1 MPDERALRAAKA
13 HTGACVQS
21 FAFRCPTLNLPYEL
35 RIGLRYTRAGRRAR
49 RRNGFISFI
58 SGISMAGIALGVMAL
73 IVVLSV
79 MNGFVSQVRDR
90 MLSVVSH
97 IEVFSLDGPI
107 DWKEV
112 EARARRNREV
122 VGTAPYVAAQAL
134 VTRGDAVRG
143 VLVRGVDPA
152 AEPGVSDLATQV
164 RGEPLTALRDGEFGI
179 VLGGELARALGVALG
194 EKVTLV
200 APQGQVTPAGVV
212 PRLKQFTVIGT
223 FDSGHF
229 EYDSAMA
236 LLHIGDAARLFR
248 VDGPTG
254 VRVKIADMQ
263 RAPEVA
269 EQLAKSLPPNLLVRD
284 WTRQNRSWFAAVQVE
299 KRMMFIIL
307 ALIVAV
313 AAFNLV
319 STLVMTV
326 TEKQPDIAI
335 LRTLGATPRSVMAVF
350 IVQGALIGVFGTLL
364 GVAGGLFLANNL
376 DSIFPTIERIAGFPL
391 IPKDIYFISSL
402 PSDPRASDVVPIAVI
417 SILLSLVATLYPSWR
432 ASRVRPAEALRYD

>member
-1 MPDERALRAAKA
+1 
-13 HTGACVQS
+13 
-21 FAFRCPTLNLPYEL
+21 
-35 RIGLRYTRAGRRAR
+35 
-49 RRNGFISFI
+49 
-58 SGISMAGIALGVMAL
+58 MAGIALGVMAL

-97 IEVFSLDGPI
+97 IEVFSIDGPI

-112 EARARRNREV
+112 EARARRNPEV
-122 VGTAPYVAAQAL
+122 VGAAPYVAAQAL
-134 VTRGDAVRG
+134 LTRGDTVRG

-152 AEPGVSDLATQV
+152 AEPNVSDVATQI
-164 RGEPLTALRDGEFGI
+164 RGEPLTTLKDGEFGI

-194 EKVTLV
+194 EKITLI
-200 APQGQVTPAGVV
+200 APQGQITPAGVV
-212 PRLKQFTVIGT
+212 PRLKQFTVTGT

-229 EYDSAMA
+229 EYDSALA
-236 LLHIGDAARLFR
+236 FLHIGDAERLFR

-254 VRVKIADMQ
+254 VRLKIADMQ
-263 RAPEVA
+263 RAPQVA
-269 EQLAKSLPPNLLVRD
+269 EQLAKTLPAQLLVRD

-326 TEKQPDIAI
+326 TEKQADIAI

-350 IVQGALIGVFGTLL
+350 IVQGALIGVIGTLL
-364 GVAGGLFLANNL
+364 GVVGGLFLANNL
-376 DSIFPTIERIAGFPL
+376 DTIFPTIERIAGFPL

-402 PSDPRASDVVPIAVI
+402 PSDPRASDIVPIAVI
-417 SILLSLVATLYPSWR
+417 SIVLSLIATLYPSWR
-432 ASRVRPAEALRYD
+432 AARVRPAEALRYD